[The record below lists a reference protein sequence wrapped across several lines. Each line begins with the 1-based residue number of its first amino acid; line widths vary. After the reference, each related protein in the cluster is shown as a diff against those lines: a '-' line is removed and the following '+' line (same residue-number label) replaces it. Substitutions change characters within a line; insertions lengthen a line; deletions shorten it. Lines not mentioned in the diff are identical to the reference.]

1 VLLGGGKQLLIGNLL
16 ETVYLEFQNI
26 PFGAALSIVMVA
38 VMLLALA
45 VAAASTRLY
54 RRRLA

>member
-1 VLLGGGKQLLIGNLL
+1 
-16 ETVYLEFQNI
+16 
-26 PFGAALSIVMVA
+26 MVA